1 MQFQRFMTA
10 SEFVRELDS
19 LRAFGG
25 QNVGTGLLESL
36 EAARLLVPRCR
47 VRYPAPIA
55 RRFWLLTHEHMPR
68 QLIHSV
74 EPDGTRWDAA
84 VDFDKAM
91 HRWAKSIVYG
101 PSAHPL
107 DDP

>member
-25 QNVGTGLLESL
+25 HNVGTGLLESL
-36 EAARLLVPRCR
+36 EAARLLFPRIRLC
-47 VRYPAPIA
+47 YSDPIA

-68 QLIHSV
+68 QLIHPV
-74 EPDGTRWDAA
+74 ESDGARWDAA
-84 VDFDKAM
+84 IDFDEAM
-91 HRWAKSIVYG
+91 HRWEKSIVYG
-101 PSAHPL
+101 PS
-107 DDP
+107 